1 MMHETACFA
10 SEEAKKKKPFTN
22 KESWS
27 CFIVRPSASYRHVQ
41 ERK

>member
-10 SEEAKKKKPFTN
+10 TEDAKNPFTN

-27 CFIVRPSASYRHVQ
+27 CFVVRPSASYRHVQ
-41 ERK
+41 EGK